1 MEDKNAS
8 RYKDWPR
15 NPRRGVQ
22 TALEHERVFGA
33 IGPIWHFWNVEQQ
46 SKMAEFSCDGLWS
59 NDLQVT
65 IKHTLFDLFA
75 KGCVRIQTL
84 IICT

>member
-33 IGPIWHFWNVEQQ
+33 IGPIWHFWSAERH
-46 SKMAEFSCDGLWS
+46 SKR
-59 NDLQVT
+59 
-65 IKHTLFDLFA
+65 A
-75 KGCVRIQTL
+75 KFP
-84 IICT
+84 